1 MSSSG
6 QTDVPL
12 QPLARDYPK
21 GHRVARHRHDRG
33 QLIYARSGIMTVI
46 TADGTWVV
54 PSQRALWVP
63 AETDHEVVCGTAVSM
78 RTLLIAAPAAAELPD
93 ACVVVHVPPLLR
105 ELILVAVEGEP
116 PAQQRR
122 HVDALILEGIRDGQV
137 APLHLPE
144 PADAR
149 LRRITAAIAAD
160 PGDRRTLAEWAR
172 QAGASP
178 RTLTRRFV
186 DETGMTF
193 QQWQRQARLLTA
205 LVRLAQAQAVT
216 TVALDLGYDSPS
228 AFIHAFRRA
237 LGSTPGRYFE
247 PPRRPG

>member
-1 MSSSG
+1 MSSIG
-6 QTDVPL
+6 QTGIPL
-12 QPLARDYPK
+12 QPLAGDYAK

-46 TADGTWVV
+46 TPAGAWVV
-54 PSQRALWVP
+54 PSQRAVWVP

-78 RTLLIAAPAAAELPD
+78 RTLLIEEEAATLPR

-116 PAQQRR
+116 PASQRR
-122 HVDALILEGIRDGQV
+122 HIDALILEGIRDGQV

-144 PADAR
+144 PADPR
-149 LRRITAAIAAD
+149 LRRITAAISAD
-160 PGDRRTLAEWAR
+160 PGDRRTLAAWAR
-172 QAGASP
+172 LVGASP
-178 RTLTRRFV
+178 RTLSRRFV
-186 DETGMTF
+186 EETGMTF
-193 QQWQRQARLLTA
+193 GQWQRQARLLTA

-247 PPRRPG
+247 PPRGPS